1 MKIYVF
7 EDNRFS
13 DFFPITTTRA
23 VFDVRIGR
31 STFLERI
38 IKVFSDCSVSLI
50 VRDDL
55 KEIVSER
62 HPNFSVNPD
71 NFEDAIWISGSV
83 MWSKEDVKKLLE
95 ENTAFMYRN
104 RLVGVNISSLSAEKW
119 NSNGGPLACLP
130 NDTEMKEINVNQ
142 CNYLWDII
150 KSIGNSIDEDVIGL
164 DAISKD
170 DFSKIHLINPDK
182 IFINNANIMPG
193 TIINAEKGPVYIDKN
208 VHLYG
213 QSYIEGPVYI
223 GPDTIISPLSKI
235 KDTVIG
241 SNCKIGGEV
250 ESSVIQGFSNK
261 VHEGHLGDSFV
272 GEWVNLGAGT
282 SNSNLKNNY
291 TSVKVQLS
299 EELVDSNSLHIGC
312 YIGDHVKTA
321 IGTLI
326 NSGSVINPA
335 SMVSSHGFIPKTLPP
350 FSWYVNRKLD
360 KMDFNK
366 FVMTAKKVKER
377 RNQTFSSNE
386 ETFYN
391 KLRINIES
399 N

>member
-104 RLVGVNISSLSAEKW
+104 RLVGVNISSLNAEKW

-130 NDTEMKEINVNQ
+130 NDIEMKEINVNQ

-150 KSIGNSIDEDVIGL
+150 KSIGNSIEEDVIGL
-164 DAISKD
+164 DAVSKD

-208 VHLYG
+208 VHLFG

-312 YIGDHVKTA
+312 FIGDHVKTA

-335 SMVSSHGFIPKTLPP
+335 SMVSSHGFTPRNLPP
-350 FSWYVNRKLD
+350 FSWYVNKKLD

-377 RNQTFSSNE
+377 RNQTFTSIE
-386 ETFYN
+386 EAFYN

>member
-104 RLVGVNISSLSAEKW
+104 RLVGVNISSLNAEKW

-130 NDTEMKEINVNQ
+130 NDIEMKEINVNQ

-150 KSIGNSIDEDVIGL
+150 KSIGNSIEEDVIGL
-164 DAISKD
+164 DAVSKD
-170 DFSKIHLINPDK
+170 NFSKIHLINPDK

-208 VHLYG
+208 VHLFG

-312 YIGDHVKTA
+312 FIGDHVKTA

-326 NSGSVINPA
+326 NSGSVISPA
-335 SMVSSHGFIPKTLPP
+335 SMVSSYGFIPKTLPP

-377 RNQTFSSNE
+377 RNQTFTSIE
-386 ETFYN
+386 EAFYN

>member
-150 KSIGNSIDEDVIGL
+150 KSIGNSIEEDVIGL

-182 IFINNANIMPG
+182 IFVNNANIMPG

>member
-13 DFFPITTTRA
+13 DLLPITTTRA

-62 HPNFSVNPD
+62 HPNFSVNPN
-71 NFEDAIWISGSV
+71 NFEDGIWISGSV

-95 ENTAFMYRN
+95 ENTAFMNRN
-104 RLVGVNISSLSAEKW
+104 RLVGVNISSLNAEKW
-119 NSNGGPLACLP
+119 NSNGGPLVCLP
-130 NDTEMKEINVNQ
+130 NDITIKEISVNQ

-150 KSIGNSIDEDVIGL
+150 KSIGNSIEEDVIGL

-170 DFSKIHLINPDK
+170 DFSKIHLINPEQ

-208 VHLYG
+208 VYLYG

-223 GPDTIISPLSKI
+223 GPDTIINPLSKI

-291 TSVKVQLS
+291 TSVKVQVS
-299 EELVDSNSLHIGC
+299 QELVDSNSLHIGC
-312 YIGDHVKTA
+312 FIGDHVKTA

-326 NSGSVINPA
+326 NSGSVISPA
-335 SMVSSHGFIPKTLPP
+335 SMVSSYGFIPKTLPP

-366 FVMTAKKVKER
+366 FVMTAKKVKQR
-377 RNQTFSSNE
+377 RNQTFSSTE
-386 ETFYN
+386 EAFYN